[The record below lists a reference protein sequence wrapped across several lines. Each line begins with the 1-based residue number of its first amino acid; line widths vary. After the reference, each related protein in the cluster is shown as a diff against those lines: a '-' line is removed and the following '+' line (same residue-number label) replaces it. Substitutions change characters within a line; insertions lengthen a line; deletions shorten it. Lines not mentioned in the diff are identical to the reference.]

1 MRYASITT
9 RIDGDGARAWK
20 VHDLAVERMEQG
32 DDIIALTIGDP
43 DFATPPE
50 IVDAMVASVRRGRT
64 HYSPTR
70 GYDELLDAIATRVS
84 VHAGRAIAREE
95 VVFFPG
101 AQAALFAVCLV
112 ILGHDTEVIVPEP
125 AYATYEGVFAATGAT
140 IVHVPLRPER
150 AFHLDVADVA
160 ALVTERTRAVV
171 INSPQNP
178 TGAAFD
184 AETLTALV
192 ALCAE
197 HDLWLISDEVY
208 AELVFGKPHVSAL
221 SIAGAAERVCMIS
234 SLSKSHAMTGFRH
247 GWAVG
252 PVELTGHLDNLLQS
266 MLFGSPPFI
275 QDAGLAALRS
285 VDAISTSMRDAY
297 ERRAR
302 AVVDGLAGVPG
313 VAVRMPEG
321 GMFVLCDIRPS
332 GLDELDWALRLL
344 ETEGV
349 GVLPTGTFGPSGK
362 GHVRIGLAASEDV
375 LAEAC
380 RRIARFAATLPSI

>member
-1 MRYASITT
+1 
-9 RIDGDGARAWK
+9 
-20 VHDLAVERMEQG
+20 
-32 DDIIALTIGDP
+32 
-43 DFATPPE
+43 
-50 IVDAMVASVRRGRT
+50 
-64 HYSPTR
+64 
-70 GYDELLDAIATRVS
+70 
-84 VHAGRAIAREE
+84 
-95 VVFFPG
+95 
-101 AQAALFAVCLV
+101 
-112 ILGHDTEVIVPEP
+112 
-125 AYATYEGVFAATGAT
+125 
-140 IVHVPLRPER
+140 LRPER
-150 AFHLDVADVA
+150 AFHLDVDDVA
-160 ALVTERTRAVV
+160 ARITERTRAVV

-184 AETLTALV
+184 ADTLTRLV

-221 SIAGAAERVCMIS
+221 SIPGAEERVCMIS

-252 PVELTGHLDNLLQS
+252 PAGLTQHLDNLLQS

-302 AVVDGLAGVPG
+302 VVVEGLANTPG
-313 VAVRMPEG
+313 ISVRMPEG
-321 GMFVLCDIRPS
+321 GMFVLADIRPS
-332 GLDELDWALRLL
+332 GIDELEWAIGLL
-344 ETEGV
+344 DTEGV

-362 GHVRIGLAASEDV
+362 GHVRIGLAASEEL

-380 RRIARFAATLPSI
+380 RRIARYASSHVA